1 MKWRIKIFLYVNAYS
16 CLLKKTWEARNET
29 KVRIFVSTKTLKVMS
44 TTSKRVHTEVAIARS
59 GRNLVTQRKS
69 IFSSGAWTVITTI
82 ITFHRFYFRG
92 WNSLFAGRN
101 WNAYSLAA
109 ERKKRHWKYKRSGSN
124 SDIFSSCWISR
135 FLCGE
140 KTGDE
145 SDAEAVRKYRSEDV
159 PSLKS

>member
-1 MKWRIKIFLYVNAYS
+1 MFAKE
-16 CLLKKTWEARNET
+16 TWEARNET
-29 KVRIFVSTKTLKVMS
+29 KVRIFVSTKTLKVMG

-59 GRNLVTQRKS
+59 GRNLVTQRNL
-69 IFSSGAWTVITTI
+69 FFLG
-82 ITFHRFYFRG
+82 
-92 WNSLFAGRN
+92 SLNRN
-101 WNAYSLAA
+101 KQQLLPFIAFILGDETRYSQVGIEMLTHSPQN
-109 ERKKRHWKYKRSGSN
+109 EKKRHWKYKRDGSN
-124 SDIFSSCWISR
+124 SDIFSSRWISR